1 MPNVT
6 SPWADR
12 YGEIIDT
19 HRYTIEAMAV
29 DSIGGRLY
37 TTAVPLS
44 QPPTDTYNS
53 QNIVQKNDLMDP
65 YMRVWDMK
73 TPALRS
79 LANVTAFFAE
89 DVSATEDT
97 SGRTHTKRRP
107 TLLAYGR
114 HSSQDESIPVLF
126 SSCGNVTRAW
136 DPSPSHTTNPH
147 LAQQLSVIMG
157 DRPTAL
163 SYKVRFT

>member
-12 YGEIIDT
+12 YGETMDT
-19 HRYTIEAMAV
+19 HRYAIEAMAV

-37 TTAVPLS
+37 TTAAPLS
-44 QPPTDTYNS
+44 QPPGFPDGLQS
-53 QNIVQKNDLMDP
+53 IVQTNDLMDP
-65 YMRVWDMK
+65 YMRVWDLK
-73 TPALRS
+73 TPKLRS
-79 LANVTAFFAE
+79 LANVTAFFVE
-89 DVSATEDT
+89 DVSTTEDT
-97 SGRTHTKRRP
+97 SGRTHIKRRP

-147 LAQQLSVIMG
+147 LAQQLSVITVV
-157 DRPTAL
+157 RPTAL